1 MVRSRRWIR
10 NIVLLLSSLGVLTSC
25 SMVTRAFTAGSPRA
39 IGPAPVGLGAVEVAF
54 PSSSGS
60 ELRGWFVPGRP
71 GAGAVLLLHG
81 VHANRRAMLPRAR
94 FLHTLGY
101 AVLMPDF
108 RAHGES
114 SGVHTTFGAL
124 ESRDA
129 QAAACL
135 LHDLAPHER
144 VAAIGVSLGGAA
156 ALLGQKPLPVDA
168 LVLESVYPTIDQAA
182 KNRLHAWLGPIG
194 SWLAPSL
201 VRSLEPTVG
210 VRPAELRPIDHIA
223 EVRVPVLMAAGSDD
237 PYTPMDE
244 SEALFARLTPPKELW
259 VVDGATHQDLY
270 DYAPAEYQRRIS
282 AFLQRTLGSVSSS
295 VAAPPT
301 GGCPRNVAA
310 DAQGR
315 PNEAIVGRS
324 GQR

>member
-10 NIVLLLSSLGVLTSC
+10 NIVVPLSSLGLTSC
-25 SMVTRAFTAGSPRA
+25 GVVTRAFTAASPHT
-39 IGPAPVGLGAVEVAF
+39 IGPAPAGLGAVEVEF
-54 PSSSGS
+54 PSRSGS
-60 ELRGWFVPGRP
+60 QLRGWFVPGRP
-71 GAGAVLLLHG
+71 GGGAVLLLHG
-81 VHANRRAMLPRAR
+81 VHANRLAMLPRAR
-94 FLHTLGY
+94 FLHALGY

-129 QAAACL
+129 HAAACL

-144 VAAIGVSLGGAA
+144 VAAIRISLGGAA
-156 ALLGQKPLPVDA
+156 ALLGQQPLPVDA

-182 KNRLHAWLGPIG
+182 KNRLRAWFGPIG

-210 VRPAELRPIDHIA
+210 VSAAELRPIDHIA
-223 EVRVPVLMAAGSDD
+223 EVTVPVLMAAGSAD

-244 SEALFARLTPPKELW
+244 SKALFARLAPPKELW
-259 VVDGATHQDLY
+259 VVDGATHEDLY
-270 DYAPAEYQRRIS
+270 DYAPAEYQRRIT
-282 AFLQRTLGSVSSS
+282 AFLRRTLGSESKGATAS
-295 VAAPPT
+295 AEA
-301 GGCPRNVAA
+301 GCA
-310 DAQGR
+310 
-315 PNEAIVGRS
+315 
-324 GQR
+324 

>member
-1 MVRSRRWIR
+1 MV
-10 NIVLLLSSLGVLTSC
+10 
-25 SMVTRAFTAGSPRA
+25 
-39 IGPAPVGLGAVEVAF
+39 
-54 PSSSGS
+54 
-60 ELRGWFVPGRP
+60 
-71 GAGAVLLLHG
+71 
-81 VHANRRAMLPRAR
+81 PRAR
-94 FLHTLGY
+94 FLHALGY
-101 AVLMPDF
+101 SVLMPDF

-135 LHDLAPHER
+135 LHSLVPRER

-156 ALLGQKPLPVDA
+156 AILGRKPLPVDA

-182 KNRLHAWLGPIG
+182 KNRLRAWLGPIG

-210 VRPAELRPIDHIA
+210 VSPMELRPIDHIA
-223 EVRVPVLMAAGSDD
+223 EVHVPVLMAAGSAD

-244 SEALFARLTPPKELW
+244 SEALFARLAPPKELW

-270 DYAPAEYQRRIS
+270 DYAPAEYRRRIS
-282 AFLQRTLGSVSSS
+282 AFLERTLGGASSGAAAS
-295 VAAPPT
+295 PTGWCVQEVAASA
-301 GGCPRNVAA
+301 R
-310 DAQGR
+310 GR
-315 PNEAIVGRS
+315 PNDAVGGS
-324 GQR
+324 GRQR

>member
-1 MVRSRRWIR
+1 
-10 NIVLLLSSLGVLTSC
+10 
-25 SMVTRAFTAGSPRA
+25 
-39 IGPAPVGLGAVEVAF
+39 
-54 PSSSGS
+54 
-60 ELRGWFVPGRP
+60 
-71 GAGAVLLLHG
+71 
-81 VHANRRAMLPRAR
+81 MLPRAR
-94 FLHTLGY
+94 FLHALGY

-135 LHDLAPHER
+135 LHSLAPHER

-156 ALLGQKPLPVDA
+156 ALLGQQPLPVDA

-182 KNRLHAWLGPIG
+182 KNRLRAWFGPIG

-210 VRPAELRPIDHIA
+210 VSPAELRPIDRIA
-223 EVRVPVLMAAGSDD
+223 EVRVPVLLAAGSAD

-244 SEALFARLTPPKELW
+244 SKALFARLAPPKEFW
-259 VVDGATHQDLY
+259 AVDGAVHEDLY
-270 DYAPAEYQRRIS
+270 DYAPEEYQRRIS
-282 AFLQRTLGSVSSS
+282 AFLERTLGGAWSGAA
-295 VAAPPT
+295 AAPA
-301 GGCPRNVAA
+301 GGCTRELAA
-310 DAQGR
+310 ARGR
-315 PNEAIVGRS
+315 PNDGAVGRTE
-324 GQR
+324 QR

>member
-1 MVRSRRWIR
+1 MRRLPSRFR
-10 NIVLLLSSLGVLTSC
+10 NIVLLGSSLVLTSC
-25 SMVTRAFTAGSPRA
+25 GVITRAFTAGSPRA

-54 PSSSGS
+54 ASSSGS
-60 ELRGWFVPGRP
+60 QLRGWFVPGRP

-81 VHANRRAMLPRAR
+81 VHANRLAMLPRAR
-94 FLHTLGY
+94 FLHALGY
-101 AVLMPDF
+101 SVLMPDF

-135 LHDLAPHER
+135 LHSLAPDER

-201 VRSLEPTVG
+201 LRSLEPTIG
-210 VRPAELRPIDHIA
+210 VSPAELRPIDRIA
-223 EVRVPVLMAAGSDD
+223 EVRVPVLLAAGSAD

-244 SEALFARLTPPKELW
+244 SKALFARLTPPKEFW
-259 VVDGATHQDLY
+259 AVDGAAHVDLY

-282 AFLQRTLGSVSSS
+282 AFLQRTVGGGSSRA
-295 VAAPPT
+295 AAPLA
-301 GGCPRNVAA
+301 GGCVREVAA
-310 DAQGR
+310 DALGR
-315 PNEAIVGRS
+315 PNNAAVARRE
-324 GQR
+324 QR